1 MRGYS
6 FCLINSL
13 AACAHCALSFFIR
26 FSTDNET
33 DALQKRKAMRSSK
46 PVDTAALR
54 QRAEARLK
62 GKFPALTPP
71 RTEQQT
77 ERLLHELQ
85 VHQIEL
91 EMQNESLQEAQAAIE
106 TGQRFA
112 DLYEFAPVAYF
123 SVERDSTIRL
133 CNQSSARLL
142 QSEGAELRGQRLD
155 DYVDAA
161 SLSIFNAFLTK
172 IFALGTIESCEL
184 KLRPTGRVK
193 ALEVHIQGIT
203 DAQGEVG
210 NLAVTDITERKRLEE
225 IIRRR
230 DQYQRALLDNIP
242 CLVWLKDEQ
251 SRFLAVN
258 TPFAAAFG
266 WPSPEALI
274 GKSDF
279 GIVPPD
285 LAESYRANDLR
296 VLESGLG
303 YSVEELIET
312 GGERR
317 WFETYKSPV
326 SLDGQI
332 IGTVGFAR
340 DITEYRL
347 AEQAI
352 RESKEKFRE
361 QSRRLAEVIWAT
373 NSGTWE
379 WNVQTGDLVC
389 NERWAEIIGYGLE
402 ELQPITIQTYRDRV
416 HPEDIEPSRSLVQD
430 CFKRVADNLEC
441 EIRLRHKQ
449 GHWVWVLNRGRVV
462 EWMADGTPLRMSGT
476 HQDISPRKAA
486 EAAFQV
492 AKAEA
497 ERANHAKSRFLA
509 AASHDLRQ
517 PLSALG
523 LYVGVLKSRLG
534 AKEATLLSNMA
545 SCVSSLNELLT
556 DLLDI
561 SKLDAGV
568 VKPEIT
574 DFPVGE
580 LLLNLVSV
588 HAPEAQIKGLTLR
601 WLSSEVS
608 GHTDS
613 ILFKRMLGNLLA
625 NAIRY
630 TERGGVLIACRRHR
644 GKHWIEVWDTGIG
657 IPADKTVEIFEEFK
671 QLGDD
676 VRNRG
681 SGLGLAIVAKTAALL
696 GLEIR
701 VRSRLGKGSMFAI
714 ELPLGKARKAVAAH
728 RPSKPRSLRIALV
741 DDNAGVLNALVC
753 ALEVIGHKVIA
764 ASSGKELLK
773 LLDSV
778 APDIVVSDYR
788 LAGRQTGFDVIAAVR
803 KAFGEKLPALL
814 ITGDTDPLIMRS
826 MADRGILVQH
836 KPLEIDTLQLC
847 IAQATRTASET

>member
-1 MRGYS
+1 
-6 FCLINSL
+6 LN
-13 AACAHCALSFFIR
+13 
-26 FSTDNET
+26 
-33 DALQKRKAMRSSK
+33 KR
-46 PVDTAALR
+46 
-54 QRAEARLK
+54 
-62 GKFPALTPP
+62 FPALTQP
-71 RTEQQT
+71 RTTQET

-91 EMQNESLQEAQAAIE
+91 EMQNESLLDAQTAIE
-106 TGQRFA
+106 AGQRFT
-112 DLYEFAPVAYF
+112 DLYQFAPMAYF
-123 SVERDSTIRL
+123 SIGRDSTISL
-133 CNQSSARLL
+133 FNQSGARLL
-142 QSEGAELRGQRLD
+142 NIDGTELIGQRLD
-155 DYVDAA
+155 TLIDEA
-161 SLSIFNAFLTK
+161 SLAVFNTFLDK
-172 IFALGTIESCEL
+172 IFALGTIDSCEL
-184 KLRPTGRVK
+184 KLRPAGVANT
-193 ALEVHIQGIT
+193 LDVHVQGISDLT
-203 DAQGEVG
+203 GEVC

-258 TPFAAAFG
+258 TPFASAFG
-266 WPSPEALI
+266 WPSPGALI
-274 GKSDF
+274 GKTDF
-279 GIVPPD
+279 GVVPPE
-285 LAESYRANDLR
+285 LAESYRATDLR
-296 VLESGLG
+296 VLESGQG
-303 YSVEELIET
+303 QSIEEIIET

-326 SLDGQI
+326 SLDGRI

-347 AEQAI
+347 AERAL
-352 RESKEKFRE
+352 RESKGKFRE

-389 NERWAEIIGYGLE
+389 NQRWAEIIGYGLA
-402 ELQPITIQTYRDRV
+402 ELQPLTIQTYRGLV
-416 HPEDIEPSRSLVQD
+416 HPDDLASSRSQVQD
-430 CFKRVADNLEC
+430 CFDRVADTYEC

-462 EWMADGTPLRMSGT
+462 EWTTNGKPLRMSGT
-476 HQDISPRKAA
+476 HQDISLRKAA
-486 EAAFQV
+486 EAALQV

-517 PLSALG
+517 PLSTLG

-534 AKEATLLSNMA
+534 AKETILLNNMA
-545 SCVSSLNELLT
+545 SCVSSLNELLS

-568 VKPEIT
+568 VQPEIS
-574 DFPVGE
+574 DFSVTE
-580 LLLNLVSV
+580 LLLNLISV
-588 HAPEAQIKGLTLR
+588 HAPEAQIKGLSLR
-601 WLSSEVS
+601 WLSAEIN
-608 GHTDS
+608 GRTDS

-630 TERGGVLIACRRHR
+630 TERGGVLIACRRHQ
-644 GKHWIEVWDTGIG
+644 GKHWIEVWDTGAG
-657 IPADKTVEIFEEFK
+657 IPEDKLDEIFEEFK

-681 SGLGLAIVAKTAALL
+681 SGLGLAIVRKTAALL

-701 VRSRLGKGSMFAI
+701 VRSRLGRGSMFAI
-714 ELPLGKARKAVAAH
+714 ELPLGKKAHKALASQ
-728 RPSKPRSLRIALV
+728 RQEKERSLRIALV

-753 ALEVIGHKVIA
+753 ALEVIGHQVVA
-764 ASSGKELLK
+764 ATTGKELIT
-773 LLDSV
+773 LLDGQ
-778 APDIVVSDYR
+778 APDIVISDYR

-803 KAFGEKLPALL
+803 NAFDEKLPALL
-814 ITGDTDPLIMRS
+814 ITGDTDPIIMRS

-836 KPLEIDTLQLC
+836 KPLEIETLQLC
-847 IAQATRTASET
+847 IMQATKRQTVM